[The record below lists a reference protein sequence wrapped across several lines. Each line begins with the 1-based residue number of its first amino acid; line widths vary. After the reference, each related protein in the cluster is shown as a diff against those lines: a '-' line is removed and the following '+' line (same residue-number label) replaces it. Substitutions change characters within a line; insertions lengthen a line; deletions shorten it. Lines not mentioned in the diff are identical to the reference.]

1 MPGNQNITVAINKAS
16 AAKARAVPGVLLEA
30 AFFIT
35 AFCSSMSQTLGYTTH
50 DRSCENVVYTA
61 CLPLLRNDHI

>member
-50 DRSCENVVYTA
+50 DRFSGNVVYTA
-61 CLPLLRNDHI
+61 YPPLLRNDQI